1 MNTIGQYIKN
11 KRIENALRVNDIS
24 KELKIRKQ
32 YIIAIEKDDIDYFN
46 SKIYYYGYLKQ
57 YLKLLKISDVE
68 ISIDEKVKKLPLSID
83 IPKIEKTNPNFTYII
98 MSIVC
103 IIILYYVCSTFVSRP
118 S

>member
-46 SKIYYYGYLKQ
+46 SKIYYYGYPKQ
-57 YLKLLKISDVE
+57 YLNI
-68 ISIDEKVKKLPLSID
+68 
-83 IPKIEKTNPNFTYII
+83 
-98 MSIVC
+98 
-103 IIILYYVCSTFVSRP
+103 
-118 S
+118 